1 MWIKRQLGAGSV
13 LAFFDHTNIS
23 DRKKNLR
30 QLKVTWITE
39 NDTTFREYIDSLM

>member
-1 MWIKRQLGAGSV
+1 MWIKRQLGAGSR
-13 LAFFDHTNIS
+13 LALFDHTNIS

>member
-1 MWIKRQLGAGSV
+1 MWIKRQLDAGSV

-30 QLKVTWITE
+30 QFKVTWITE
-39 NDTTFREYIDSLM
+39 NNTTFHKSSFK

>member
-1 MWIKRQLGAGSV
+1 MWIKRQLGAGSR
-13 LAFFDHTNIS
+13 LALFDHTNIS

-39 NDTTFREYIDSLM
+39 NNTTFHKSSFK